1 MLERAGHFIAQSRT
15 PVTTAGMALSIWLIA
30 AGIGW
35 PQAASPPSLGLQQP
49 AQQAVPDQPPP
60 PPGGPASPQVAPA
73 REENPGLLNEMGKML
88 EKSLSVLPALKSPG
102 EAIDDLNARAKDAA
116 KDAGESLSRLATPS
130 SMVTGR
136 VICPVST
143 NGASDCKAGADKLCQ
158 AKGFKQGKSLNSD
171 SAEACSA
178 KVLIPGRT
186 RKPDDC
192 RTDYYVTRALCQ

>member
-1 MLERAGHFIAQSRT
+1 
-15 PVTTAGMALSIWLIA
+15 MALSIWLIA